1 MRGIPRAPRDGM
13 AAPASTRTATPAR
26 LKTGA
31 PMREQK
37 DHQLHARV
45 CEADMRRTAALSKE
59 LGISTSELVRM
70 LLQLPADDA
79 AHGERFVVLD
89 TACADRMFRE
99 MRHWGYQRNQGMH
112 ALNSIAYYLRS
123 NSLDAMDVMDGYA
136 AVHARFDDIEETAKE
151 LAPKVEALAQ
161 ARFLY
166 R

>member
-1 MRGIPRAPRDGM
+1 
-13 AAPASTRTATPAR
+13 
-26 LKTGA
+26 
-31 PMREQK
+31 MREQK

-45 CEADMRRTAALSKE
+45 CEADMRRAAALSKE

-99 MRHWGYQRNQGMH
+99 MRHWRYQRNQGMH